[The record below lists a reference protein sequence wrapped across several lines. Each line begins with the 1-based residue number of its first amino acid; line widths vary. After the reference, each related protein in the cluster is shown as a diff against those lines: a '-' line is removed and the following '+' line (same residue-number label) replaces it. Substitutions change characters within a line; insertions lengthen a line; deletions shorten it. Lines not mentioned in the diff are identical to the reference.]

1 MGRRRQHIAGRHR
14 LSREERALIEGRRS
28 RQRPAR
34 RRTRLAPVMLRVIGG
49 LAGVVIVVVVMSQL
63 LNGGRGEV
71 PDSGGP
77 DEGALLQ
84 WQEEVESA
92 IRQRALDLG
101 MQQSW
106 VRVHPPGSPEGDSLL
121 TVIEFR
127 VPSDLH
133 LEVLNLELTRV
144 VEEAGGDVVRGVELN
159 DAQVEL
165 EVAHEGRSTH
175 RFFLQRY
182 SGYMREAGS
191 LSLIIDDFGT
201 TAQDVL
207 VDFANLDI
215 MWTATVIPGYTYS
228 PSQARYLVSRGIP
241 VLIHMPMEP
250 EAVEGWDLGNG
261 AIYADTSDEEVD
273 RLIGRAL
280 DEIAVARGLSNHMG
294 SKATAQPAVMRALMA
309 SLRRRG
315 LYFVDSFTTPASV
328 ASSEAE
334 RAGIPWARRDV
345 FLDSEDDP
353 VVIEQQ
359 FRHCLDLAREEGSVI
374 MIGHPRANTLE
385 VLRRWIPRARQAGFR
400 FVTVDQLLRRPGR

>member
-1 MGRRRQHIAGRHR
+1 
-14 LSREERALIEGRRS
+14 
-28 RQRPAR
+28 
-34 RRTRLAPVMLRVIGG
+34 MLRVIGG
-49 LAGVVIVVVVMSQL
+49 LAGIVIIVVVLAQL
-63 LNGGRGEV
+63 LKGGRGEV

-77 DEGALLQ
+77 EEAAILQ

-101 MQQSW
+101 MEQSW
-106 VRVHPPGSPEGDSLL
+106 VRIYPPGSPEGDSLL
-121 TVIEFR
+121 TVLEFR
-127 VPSDLH
+127 VPGDLH

-165 EVAHEGRSTH
+165 EVAYEGHSTH
-175 RFFLQRY
+175 RLFLQRY

-191 LSLIIDDFGT
+191 LSLIIDDFGIA
-201 TAQDVL
+201 AQDVL

-215 MWTATVIPGYTYS
+215 VWTATVIPGYANS
-228 PSQARYLVSRGIP
+228 SSQARYLASRGIQ
-241 VLIHMPMEP
+241 VLGHMPMEP
-250 EAVEGWDLGNG
+250 DAVEGWDVGNG
-261 AIYADTSDEEVD
+261 AIYADTPEEEVD
-273 RLIGRAL
+273 RLVGRAL

-294 SKATAQPAVMRALMA
+294 SKTTAQPAVMRALMA

-315 LYFVDSFTTPASV
+315 LYFVDSYTSQASV
-328 ASSEAE
+328 AGSEAE

-345 FLDSEDDP
+345 FLDPEDDP

-359 FRHCLDLAREEGSVI
+359 FRRCLALAREGGSVI
-374 MIGHPRANTLE
+374 IIGHPRINTLE

-400 FVTVDQLLRRPGR
+400 FVTVDRLLHRSGR